1 MSSWVWMLSLLQ
13 KRHNWNPVWSL
24 WLTDK
29 TGTVFTNT
37 KMEPSLQALIDRQ
50 DWVGIE
56 MCGTTQARPRLA
68 FCLWGP
74 MSFVH
79 GSVNGKRT
87 LFGIWDTL
95 IFTFRILGSY
105 LGYLHTTT
113 VFGARLFS
121 QEENISTDPT
131 AGVFVS
137 PDRTDTKSWR
147 GYCWRRMVQCSEV
160 IGIPIWIRIL
170 EHSLE

>member
-1 MSSWVWMLSLLQ
+1 MSL
-13 KRHNWNPVWSL
+13 
-24 WLTDK
+24 
-29 TGTVFTNT
+29 
-37 KMEPSLQALIDRQ
+37 
-50 DWVGIE
+50 
-56 MCGTTQARPRLA
+56 
-68 FCLWGP
+68 
-74 MSFVH
+74 VH

-121 QEENISTDPT
+121 QEENIGTDPR

-147 GYCWRRMVQCSEV
+147 GYC
-160 IGIPIWIRIL
+160 
-170 EHSLE
+170 